1 MPRLKQ
7 LKHCFVK
14 SVPERLETGMIY
26 VSMEYASVVHLC
38 CCGCGSEIVTPLSP
52 KDWKLTFDGESISLQ
67 PSIGNWSFPCRS
79 HYWIKSDRVRWA
91 GDMTQDEIREGREY
105 DRWNRSSP
113 PSEKPTETKSET
125 AILPEPSFWR
135 KTFKKLIG

>member
-7 LKHCFVK
+7 LNHCFVK
-14 SVPERLETGMIY
+14 SVPDRLEAGMVY
-26 VSMEYASVVHLC
+26 VSMEYASAVHLC

-52 KDWKLTFDGESISLQ
+52 KDWKLTFDGESISLH

-91 GDMTQDEIREGREY
+91 GDMTHDEIWEGREY
-105 DRWNRSSP
+105 DRWNRSGKAS
-113 PSEKPTETKSET
+113 TEHKETEPET
-125 AILPEPSFWR
+125 AIQPEPSFWR
-135 KTFKKLIG
+135 KVIGKLIG